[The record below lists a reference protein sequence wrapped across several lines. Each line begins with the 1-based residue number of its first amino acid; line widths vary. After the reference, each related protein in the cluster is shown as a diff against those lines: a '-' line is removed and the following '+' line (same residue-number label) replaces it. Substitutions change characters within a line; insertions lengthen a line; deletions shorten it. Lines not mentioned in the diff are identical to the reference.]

1 MTCARC
7 RGLMVPADLTD
18 ARRSVDCAS
27 GWRCLQC
34 GEVTDPVIA
43 ANQKGRRQPDSHA
56 TS

>member
-1 MTCARC
+1 
-7 RGLMVPADLTD
+7 MVPADLTD

-56 TS
+56 TF